1 MRWPLRRRASQSPS
15 EPPPAPFV
23 IGVGRS
29 GTTLLRLM
37 LDAHP
42 ELAIPPETRFVPR
55 LIAAARPPEATADDV
70 VATLTAERNWAD
82 FGLEPDAVVERLR
95 AAAEVT
101 PAVAV
106 RSFFEAYAA
115 RFDKERWG
123 DKTPVYGRRMPMIW
137 RAVPEVRFVHVVRD
151 PRDVAVSW
159 RRFRELR
166 GDDPRTAEHWAQVW
180 VQTIVETRMKARR
193 VPNYLEVR
201 YEDLVS
207 EPESTLRRVC
217 EFIALPFS
225 EEMLSYHVSAD
236 ERLAELGSG
245 LRAEGAQPAR
255 SAADRIAPHERTTQP
270 PSTDRVGTWREVL
283 SDEEIA
289 SVEGIA
295 GELLPENRG

>member
-1 MRWPLRRRASQSPS
+1 MRWPRRAT

-55 LIAAARPPEATADDV
+55 LIAAARPQDATAADI
-70 VATLTAERNWAD
+70 VAMLTAERNWAD
-82 FGLEPDAVVERLR
+82 FGLEPEVVLERLS
-95 AAAEVT
+95 AAPKVT
-101 PAVAV
+101 PAAAV
-106 RSFFEAYAA
+106 RSFFGAYAA
-115 RFDKERWG
+115 RFDKDRWG
-123 DKTPVYGRRMPMIW
+123 DKTPPYGSRMPMIW
-137 RAVPEVRFVHVVRD
+137 SAVHEAHFVHLVRD

-166 GDDPRTAEHWAQVW
+166 GDDPLTAAHWAQVW
-180 VQTIVETRMKARR
+180 AQTIVETRVKASR
-193 VPNYLEVR
+193 VPHYLEIR

-207 EPESTLRRVC
+207 EPEPTLRRVC

-225 EEMLSYHVSAD
+225 EGMLSYHRSAD

-245 LRAEGAQPAR
+245 LAAEGGQPAR
-255 SAADRIAPHERTTQP
+255 SGADRIAPHALTKEP
-270 PSTDRVGTWREVL
+270 PRADRVGAWQEALSGEEVA
-283 SDEEIA
+283 E
-289 SVEGIA
+289 VEAIT
-295 GELLPENRG
+295 GELLPESRT

>member
-1 MRWPLRRRASQSPS
+1 MRWPPRRRAAESPP

-55 LIAAARPPEATADDV
+55 LIAAARPPEATADEV

-159 RRFRELR
+159 RRFRE
-166 GDDPRTAEHWAQVW
+166 
-180 VQTIVETRMKARR
+180 
-193 VPNYLEVR
+193 
-201 YEDLVS
+201 
-207 EPESTLRRVC
+207 
-217 EFIALPFS
+217 
-225 EEMLSYHVSAD
+225 
-236 ERLAELGSG
+236 
-245 LRAEGAQPAR
+245 
-255 SAADRIAPHERTTQP
+255 
-270 PSTDRVGTWREVL
+270 
-283 SDEEIA
+283 
-289 SVEGIA
+289 
-295 GELLPENRG
+295 

>member
-1 MRWPLRRRASQSPS
+1 MRWLRRRRARSSPPK
-15 EPPPAPFV
+15 PPPAPFV

-55 LIAAARPPEATADDV
+55 LIAAARPPDATAADL
-70 VATLTAERNWAD
+70 VATLAAERNWAD
-82 FGLEPDAVVERLR
+82 FGLDPEAVAERIR
-95 AAAEVT
+95 AAPELT

-115 RFDKERWG
+115 RFDKPRWG
-123 DKTPVYGRRMPMIW
+123 DKTPVYGRRMPMIS

-166 GDDPRTAEHWAQVW
+166 GDDPLTAEHWAQVW
-180 VQTIVETRMKARR
+180 AQTIVETRMKARR
-193 VPNYLEVR
+193 VPHYLELR

-225 EEMLSYHVSAD
+225 ERMLSYHLSAD
-236 ERLAELGSG
+236 ERLAELESG

-255 SAADRIAPHERTTQP
+255 SGADRIAPHELTKEP
-270 PSTDRVGTWREVL
+270 PRADRVGTWRGVL
-283 SDEEIA
+283 SEEEVAAIEAIA
-289 SVEGIA
+289 REVPVA
-295 GELLPENRG
+295 RGE

>member
-1 MRWPLRRRASQSPS
+1 MRWPRLRRAPESPP
-15 EPPPAPFV
+15 EPPPAPFI

-55 LIAAARPPEATADDV
+55 LIAAARPPDATAADV
-70 VATLTAERNWAD
+70 IATLTAERNWAD
-82 FGLEPDAVVERLR
+82 FGLEPDVVLGRLR
-95 AAAEVT
+95 AAPKMT
-101 PAVAV
+101 PAAAV

-115 RFDKERWG
+115 RFGKDRWG

-137 RAVPEVRFVHVVRD
+137 RAVPEARFVHVVRD

-159 RRFRELR
+159 MRFRDLR
-166 GDDPRTAEHWAQVW
+166 GDDPLTAAHWAQVW
-180 VQTIVETRMKARR
+180 AGTIVETRVKARR
-193 VPNYLEVR
+193 VPHYLEVR

-207 EPESTLRRVC
+207 EPASTLRHVC

-225 EEMLSYHVSAD
+225 ERMLAYHLSAD

-245 LRAEGAQPAR
+245 LRAEGEQPAR
-255 SAADRIAPHERTTQP
+255 SAADRIAPHELTKEP
-270 PSTDRVGTWREVL
+270 PRTDRVGTWREAL
-283 SDEEIA
+283 SDEEITE
-289 SVEGIA
+289 VEAIV
-295 GELLPENRG
+295 GELLPEDRD